1 MKPMIYLFEEII
13 ESKSNTTIMTLI
25 EKRCLLAIYESSS
38 FILLFFGISTDWTA
52 EVPKVISNLLKLLH
66 PRGT

>member
-1 MKPMIYLFEEII
+1 MKSMIYLFEEII
-13 ESKSNTTIMTLI
+13 ESKTNTTIMTLV

-38 FILLFFGISTDWTA
+38 LILLFSGISTDGTTK
-52 EVPKVISNLLKLLH
+52 VPEVISNLLKLLH

>member
-1 MKPMIYLFEEII
+1 MKSMIYLFEKII
-13 ESKSNTTIMTLI
+13 KGKSYTTIMTLV

-38 FILLFFGISTDWTA
+38 FILLFSGISTDGTA
-52 EVPKVISNLLKLLH
+52 KVPEIISNLLELLH

>member
-1 MKPMIYLFEEII
+1 MIYLFEEII
-13 ESKSNTTIMTLI
+13 ESKPDTTIMTLI

-38 FILLFFGISTDWTA
+38 FILLFSGISTDGTA
-52 EVPKVISNLLKLLH
+52 KVPEVISNLLKLLH